1 MNERENGLK
10 KAAAAARIADRV
22 LTGVMSL
29 MVVLA
34 ILCSGYSV
42 WDSWMLYRGAGV
54 DSELLKYKP
63 DVTSD
68 EDAANP
74 TLADLQKINPDVC
87 AWLTVDDTN
96 IDYPVVQGESNME
109 YINKDVYGEFSMS
122 GSVFLDYSNA
132 KDFSDFY
139 SLIYAHHM
147 EGNVMFGELPYFE
160 KKSYFKSHT
169 GGTLCTPENT
179 FTIEWFACIHTDA
192 FDQHVFYPSEYETE
206 KEKEG
211 LLAYIKKEAV
221 QYRELDDL
229 TAEDQIIALS
239 TCSDSS
245 TNGRTLLF
253 GRMTGVE

>member
-1 MNERENGLK
+1 
-10 KAAAAARIADRV
+10 
-22 LTGVMSL
+22 
-29 MVVLA
+29 
-34 ILCSGYSV
+34 
-42 WDSWMLYRGAGV
+42 
-54 DSELLKYKP
+54 
-63 DVTSD
+63 
-68 EDAANP
+68 
-74 TLADLQKINPDVC
+74 
-87 AWLTVDDTN
+87 
-96 IDYPVVQGESNME
+96 
-109 YINKDVYGEFSMS
+109 MS